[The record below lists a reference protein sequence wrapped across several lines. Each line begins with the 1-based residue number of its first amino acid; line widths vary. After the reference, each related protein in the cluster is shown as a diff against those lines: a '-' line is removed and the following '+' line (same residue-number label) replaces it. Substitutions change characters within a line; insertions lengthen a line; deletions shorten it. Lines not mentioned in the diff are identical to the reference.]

1 MEKWSKNAAV
11 QGSNYGLSKGTDS
24 GRWMKQHGKRRPSR
38 SGHSIKLQLC
48 RANGKKMK
56 LKKGAKK
63 KLRGGRELAETGAHR
78 KNQIHLMFVL

>member
-38 SGHSIKLQLC
+38 SGHNIKLQLC
-48 RANGKKMK
+48 RANGKK
-56 LKKGAKK
+56 
-63 KLRGGRELAETGAHR
+63 
-78 KNQIHLMFVL
+78 

>member
-38 SGHSIKLQLC
+38 SGHNIKLQLC
-48 RANGKKMK
+48 GANGKKMK

-63 KLRGGRELAETGAHR
+63 KLRGG
-78 KNQIHLMFVL
+78 KNLQKLGHTEKIKYT